1 MAAGRY
7 FGRAGASQAA
17 GRNDVGFHSGRPVR
31 ARLDL
36 NADLGEGFGS
46 WRLGDDA
53 ALLDIVTSANVACG
67 FHAGDPDIMVETVAA
82 ARARGV
88 AVGAHPGFS
97 DLRGFG
103 RLRIHE
109 SPQRIERD
117 IAYQIGA
124 LQACAAL
131 AGGRVT
137 HVKAH
142 GALANLSNEDATV
155 AEALARAVAGVDPRL
170 ALVVM
175 PGLAAERAGAR
186 AGLTLV
192 REIYADRAYAVDG
205 TLAPRG
211 SPGAVIH
218 DAGEAAA
225 RIVRMVGEG
234 AVFTLGGR
242 RLPVAIDT
250 VCVHGDNPEAIAMA
264 RAVRSELERA
274 GVRLR
279 SFADALAEP

>member
-1 MAAGRY
+1 M
-7 FGRAGASQAA
+7 S
-17 GRNDVGFHSGRPVR
+17 
-31 ARLDL
+31 ARIDL
-36 NADLGEGFGS
+36 NADLGEGFGP
-46 WRLGDDA
+46 WRMGDDA

-67 FHAGDPDIMVETVAA
+67 FHAGDPDIMVETVLA

-103 RLRIHE
+103 RNRIQE
-109 SPQRIERD
+109 SPKKIERD

-142 GALANLSNEDATV
+142 GALANLTNEDEAL
-155 AEALARAVAGVDPRL
+155 AGALARAVAGVDPSL

-175 PGLAAERAGAR
+175 PGLGAERAGER

-192 REIYADRAYAVDG
+192 REIYADRAYAEDG
-205 TLAPRG
+205 TLAPRS

-218 DAGEAAA
+218 DAGEAASRVA
-225 RIVRMVGEG
+225 RMVGEG
-234 AVFTLGGR
+234 AVVTRGGR

-250 VCVHGDNPEAIAMA
+250 VCVHGDNPEALTMA
-264 RAVRSELERA
+264 RAVRAGLEQA
-274 GVRLR
+274 GLSLR
-279 SFADALAEP
+279 PFAQSLAAS